1 MNVLA
6 ALELIEADLVERDLC
21 SFAFASFIKP
31 LDPEG

>member
-21 SFAFASFIKP
+21 SFAFASFTQAA
-31 LDPEG
+31 